1 MDFATANPKLRIA
14 IVGADE
20 GWRVAPRLARSG
32 IPVIVDAFSN
42 LPASFEQLGATAE
55 NASRMM
61 DAGVTVAISHLGDS
75 SHQARLA
82 IQVAGNAVA
91 NGMSHDDAMKAL
103 TTAPAEIF
111 GLQGLGVIG
120 PGARADIVVWDGD
133 PLEVTSN
140 PDVVMIDGDVQSLE
154 TRQTELRDRYLKLD
168 ESGRPLAYVKP

>member
-1 MDFATANPKLRIA
+1 
-14 IVGADE
+14 
-20 GWRVAPRLARSG
+20 
-32 IPVIVDAFSN
+32 
-42 LPASFEQLGATAE
+42 
-55 NASRMM
+55 
-61 DAGVTVAISHLGDS
+61 
-75 SHQARLA
+75 
-82 IQVAGNAVA
+82 
-91 NGMSHDDAMKAL
+91 MKAL

-111 GLQGLGVIG
+111 GLSGLGVIG